1 MEKISSRKHVST
13 GVLFAIRKIKH
24 SQKLHATRYF
34 TIELNLTWLSAT
46 TGVVPHLA
54 AAGSVKNNFLFR
66 RSFWRFFIVFR
77 PNFLACSFRPRNQ

>member
-13 GVLFAIRKIKH
+13 GVLFAIRKIKL

-34 TIELNLTWLSAT
+34 SIELNLTWLSAT
-46 TGVVPHLA
+46 TGVVPYLA
-54 AAGSVKNNFLFR
+54 AAGYIKNNFLFR